1 MVPCLT
7 DWPGFY
13 RDITHEGINADAS
26 YGLEKIFQDPREAW
40 ASELYRRFCVDFEKL
55 NLKPRCGV
63 FDEEV
68 DTVELEGASQWLS
81 ACKHSCDLVVC
92 GQ

>member
-1 MVPCLT
+1 MMPCLT

-13 RDITHEGINADAS
+13 RDITHEGIDADAT

-40 ASELYRRFCVDFEKL
+40 ASELYRRFRVDFEKL

-68 DTVELEGASQWLS
+68 DTVEFEGASQWLS
-81 ACKHSCDLVVC
+81 GL
-92 GQ
+92 